1 MKKQIGI
8 AGVLGML
15 VVSGFGSSVV
25 AQSRLTIGGQ
35 QSNFGNRALAPGF
48 MPDPV
53 TVPITAGG
61 NLDVRTMNLAAGC
74 VGFVTQQPD
83 YILRMSGASAS
94 LKVKFIVPGA
104 APNTPTDT
112 TLVVNTGSGQWR
124 CNDDSE
130 GANPVVNLGGA
141 GAGQYDIWV
150 GSYQA
155 RANARGVLHI
165 TEM

>member
-1 MKKQIGI
+1 MKKQVGI

-25 AQSRLTIGGQ
+25 AQGALAIGGTA
-35 QSNFGNRALAPGF
+35 SNFGNRSLAPGF

-53 TVPITAGG
+53 TVSITSGG
-61 NLDVRTMNLAAGC
+61 SLNVSTMNLAAGC
-74 VGFVTQQPD
+74 VGFVTRNPD
-83 YILRMSGASAS
+83 FILRMSGASAS
-94 LKVKFIVPGA
+94 LKVKFMVPNA
-104 APNTPTDT
+104 QPNTPSDT

-124 CNDDSE
+124 CNDDSV

-155 RANARGVLHI
+155 GANARGQLII
-165 TEM
+165 TEL